1 MNKGIDADRGGRRR
15 ARGVLA
21 WLLRYH
27 SNASRRHGRWQQLRE
42 MARR

>member
-1 MNKGIDADRGGRRR
+1 MNKLITADRGGRRR
-15 ARGVLA
+15 VRGVLA

>member
-1 MNKGIDADRGGRRR
+1 MNKDIDADRGGRRHVR
-15 ARGVLA
+15 RMLA

-27 SNASRRHGRWQQLRE
+27 SNAGRRHSRWQLLRE